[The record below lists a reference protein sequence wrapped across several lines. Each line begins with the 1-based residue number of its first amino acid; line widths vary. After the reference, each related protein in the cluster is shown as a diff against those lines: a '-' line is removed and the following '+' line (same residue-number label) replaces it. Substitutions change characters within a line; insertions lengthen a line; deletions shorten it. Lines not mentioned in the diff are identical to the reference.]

1 VDKVDD
7 EGGEFFTISLAA
19 MRIGAALVLLAAAVA
34 SGRLGG
40 LFRQYEYE
48 EEMYL
53 SLDGSA
59 TVYVNSSVAALD
71 ALRGAAFDPD
81 PIARLDLAAVRKY
94 YTTPVTRVVRVST
107 SRRNNRRFVHV
118 RLEVD
123 DVTRLGEARPFAWS
137 SYRFSKDGDLVV
149 YRQTVGAPA
158 DKTVQAVR
166 WNGDEIVAFRL
177 HLPSR
182 VVYHSTGQEQRG
194 NILVWEQT
202 LADRMRGDPLTLDI
216 RMESQ
221 SILNRTLRLFA
232 STVAAVAVTFGLVIW
247 WLVRRAGRP
256 GIPGSREL

>member
-1 VDKVDD
+1 
-7 EGGEFFTISLAA
+7 
-19 MRIGAALVLLAAAVA
+19 MRIGAAIVLLAAAVA
-34 SGRLGG
+34 TGRLGG

-59 TVYVNSSVAALD
+59 TVYVNSSIAALD
-71 ALRGAAFDPD
+71 ALRGASFDPD
-81 PIARLDLAAVRKY
+81 PIARLDLAAIRAY
-94 YTTPVTRVVRVST
+94 YTTSVTRVVRVSP

-123 DVTRLGEARPFAWS
+123 DVRRLGEAGPFRWS

-149 YRQTVGAPA
+149 YRQTVGASA
-158 DKTVQAVR
+158 GKTVESVR

-182 VVYHSTGQEQRG
+182 IVDQDGGQERRG
-194 NILVWEQT
+194 NILVQEQT
-202 LADRMRGDPLTLDI
+202 LADRMRGDPLTLDV

-221 SILNRTLRLFA
+221 SILYRTLLLFA
-232 STVAAVAVTFGLVIW
+232 TTFAAVAVTFGLVIW
-247 WLVRRAGRP
+247 WIVRRGVKPAQG
-256 GIPGSREL
+256 

>member
-1 VDKVDD
+1 
-7 EGGEFFTISLAA
+7 
-19 MRIGAALVLLAAAVA
+19 MRIGAAIVLLAAAVA
-34 SGRLGG
+34 GGRLGG

-59 TVYVNSSVAALD
+59 IVYVNSSIAALD

-81 PIARLDLAAVRKY
+81 PIARLDLAAIRAY
-94 YTTPVTRVVRVST
+94 YTTPVTRVVRVSP

-123 DVTRLGEARPFAWS
+123 DVRRLGDAGPFGWS
-137 SYRFSKDGDLVV
+137 SYQFSKDGDLVV

-158 DKTVQAVR
+158 AKTVESVR

-182 VVYHSTGQEQRG
+182 IVYQSGGQERRG
-194 NILVWEQT
+194 NILVLEQT
-202 LADRMRGDPLTLDI
+202 LADRLRGDQLTLDV

-221 SILNRTLRLFA
+221 SILYRTLRLFA
-232 STVAAVAVTFGLVIW
+232 STFAAVAVMFGLVIW
-247 WLVRRAGRP
+247 WIVRHGVKPARG
-256 GIPGSREL
+256 

>member
-1 VDKVDD
+1 
-7 EGGEFFTISLAA
+7 
-19 MRIGAALVLLAAAVA
+19 MRIGAAIVLLAAAVA

-53 SLDGSA
+53 SLGGAA
-59 TVYVNSSVAALD
+59 TLYVNSSVPALD

-81 PIARLDLAAVRKY
+81 PIARLDLAAIRRY

-123 DVTRLGEARPFAWS
+123 DVRRLGEAPPLAWS

-158 DKTVQAVR
+158 GKTVGYAR
-166 WNGDEIVAFRL
+166 WSGDEIVAFRL

-182 VVYHSTGQEQRG
+182 VVYHNAGREQRG

-202 LADRMRGDPLTLDI
+202 LADRLRGDPLTLDV

-221 SILNRTLRLFA
+221 SILYRTLLLFA
-232 STVAAVAVTFGLVIW
+232 ATFAAVAVMFSLVIW
-247 WLVRRAGRP
+247 WIVRRGVKPARA
-256 GIPGSREL
+256 